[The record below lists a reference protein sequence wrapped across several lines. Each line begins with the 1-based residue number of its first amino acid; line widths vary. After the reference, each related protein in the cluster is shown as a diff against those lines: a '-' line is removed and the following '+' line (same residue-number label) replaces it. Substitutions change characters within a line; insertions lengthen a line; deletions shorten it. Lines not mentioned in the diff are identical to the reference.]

1 MKLVTNKFKSGGLH
15 SFIHSFIHVFYI
27 PLIFTDVELVIYI
40 VSIIGKQVYT
50 VVSYCNTTVSIAD
63 KISIHRF
70 CLNVVS

>member
-1 MKLVTNKFKSGGLH
+1 MCTHCVG
-15 SFIHSFIHVFYI
+15 SFIHLFYI

-40 VSIIGKQVYT
+40 VSIVGKQVYI
-50 VVSYCNTTVSIAD
+50 VVSYCNLTVSIAD

>member
-1 MKLVTNKFKSGGLH
+1 MKHRVTTYISVYA
-15 SFIHSFIHVFYI
+15 FIHSFIYI

-40 VSIIGKQVYT
+40 VSIVGKQVYT
-50 VVSYCNTTVSIAD
+50 VVPYCNITVSRAD